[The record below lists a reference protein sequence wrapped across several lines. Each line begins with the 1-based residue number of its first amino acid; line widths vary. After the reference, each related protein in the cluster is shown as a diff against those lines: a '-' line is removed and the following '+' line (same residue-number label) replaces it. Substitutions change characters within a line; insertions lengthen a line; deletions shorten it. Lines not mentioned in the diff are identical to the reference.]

1 MKRIFVLLLTA
12 LMLFLASSSWANGN
26 SEQAP
31 ASITLTVS
39 TNMVGEPEGVL
50 KAIADDFAKAN
61 PNIKIDYSAPGKDYE
76 NIMKVKMASKQLPDV
91 FSTHGWAIIRYGQF
105 LADLRN
111 ESWVPKIN
119 SGIRSIITDKNGM
132 VYVLPMDQDKAAI
145 VYNVDVLKQ
154 FGVEP
159 PLNLADFEKAC
170 ETIKEKS
177 NGTVAPI
184 HVGGADSWP
193 IGQLY
198 DFLAT
203 SYFVSPASNNA
214 SQLLDGSFDWSKWTP
229 LSDKLLDWYNR
240 GFFNKDALTAKFSDS
255 AAALAAGKMA
265 FAFYGGYLVEEAK
278 KTNPN
283 VNGGLIP
290 VPAVVPGDTATF
302 VGGEKATWGAW
313 KDSKRLDAAKKFI
326 AFYAKPENIKR
337 VAESDRLMPG
347 LDGVD
352 VDIGFARQYYDRY
365 KDYRTFPYFDRVY
378 LPNGMFDTLC
388 KNAQDLFA
396 KAVTPDQVSQNFQK
410 EYLRLRAA
418 K

>member
-1 MKRIFVLLLTA
+1 MNRLKGTLILCAIAVIA
-12 LMLFLASSSWANGN
+12 LGVSACG
-26 SEQAP
+26 P
-31 ASITLTVS
+31 AQRTVTLTVS

-50 KAIADDFAKAN
+50 KAIADDYAKQN
-61 PNIKIDYSAPGKDYE
+61 PNVKIDYSAPGKDYE
-76 NIMKVKMASKQLPDV
+76 NIMKIKMASKQLPDV
-91 FSTHGWAIIRYGQF
+91 FSTHGWAIIRYGAF

-111 ESWVPKIN
+111 EEWVSRID
-119 SGIRSIITDKNGM
+119 SGIRNIITDKNGM

-145 VYNVDVLKQ
+145 VYDVDVLKKY
-154 FGVEP
+154 GVEP
-159 PLNLADFEKAC
+159 PLTIADFEKAC
-170 ETIKEKS
+170 ETIKAKS
-177 NGTVAPI
+177 KGTVAPI

-203 SYFVSPASNNA
+203 SYFVSPPDNNA
-214 SQLLDGSFDWSKWTP
+214 SQLLDGSFDWNKWTP
-229 LSDKLLDWYNR
+229 LSEKLLEWYNR

-255 AAALAAGKMA
+255 AIALAQDKMA

-278 KTNPN
+278 KTNPK

-290 VPAVVPGDTATF
+290 VMAVVKGDTATF

-313 KDSKRLDAAKKFI
+313 KDSKNLDAAKKLI

-347 LDGVD
+347 LSGVD
-352 VDIGFARQYYDRY
+352 VDIGFARQYYEKY
-365 KDYRTFPYFDRVY
+365 KDNRTFPYFDRVY

-396 KAVTPDQVSQNFQK
+396 KAVTPAQVSQNFEK
-410 EYLRLRAA
+410 EYKRLREA
-418 K
+418 KP